1 MPIFFKKTCALVV
14 YENRV
19 YERMR
24 IPGYMYEEGGSARN
38 FRGIDESQ
46 PFLKVRARGRDFDP
60 AATHDLSD
68 LMAGSMAGSTQ

>member
-1 MPIFFKKTCALVV
+1 
-14 YENRV
+14 
-19 YERMR
+19 
-24 IPGYMYEEGGSARN
+24 MYEEGGGARN